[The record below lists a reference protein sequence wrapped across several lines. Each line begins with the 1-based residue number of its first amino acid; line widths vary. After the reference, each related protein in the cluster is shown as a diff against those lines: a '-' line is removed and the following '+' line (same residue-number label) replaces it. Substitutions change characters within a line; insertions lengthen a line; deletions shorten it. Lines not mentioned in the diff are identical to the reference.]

1 MWISGRG
8 HESSVIRKLFVNKFL
23 EGKLK
28 VNNRYLT
35 SLLYTSTYTLL
46 VVIITFPLILIRGVT
61 LDLGP
66 VEKVNN
72 KGFYILFTYTYLK
85 GFDSST
91 LVQEPSWSYR
101 CLLRDKVIPG
111 GTEGPLSLDHLRPT
125 SHVTVKI
132 VDSLLSPFCL
142 QFSRGRL

>member
-91 LVQEPSWSYR
+91 LVQEPS
-101 CLLRDKVIPG
+101 
-111 GTEGPLSLDHLRPT
+111 
-125 SHVTVKI
+125 
-132 VDSLLSPFCL
+132 
-142 QFSRGRL
+142 